1 LEQSKSST
9 MKWRGIKR
17 KGVVSIRHCDSCGM
31 LCIVVFR
38 FEDVVADC
46 DVVLDTKSYVYELRT
61 LQSSRVLKPMV
72 RLRLRVISDLNV

>member
-1 LEQSKSST
+1 
-9 MKWRGIKR
+9 
-17 KGVVSIRHCDSCGM
+17 
-31 LCIVVFR
+31 VVFR

-72 RLRLRVISDLNV
+72 RLRLRLRLKVISDLNVLCF